1 MKIKTTK
8 DVLAAATKRAAKV
21 ANVKSTI
28 PVLSHVAVD
37 FDGETVT
44 ITANDSVRTYSE
56 RFTATGEPGQCTI
69 EADKLAKAA
78 NGMKSGEI
86 ELTPTQIKQGRS
98 RLKLESLRYDDFPQP
113 DYGDADDCGITGEQ
127 LADAIGFVAHAV
139 PTKDVRH
146 ILNGVHLTKG
156 FCVAT
161 DGHRMAFSELPYDG
175 PDIIIPAD
183 SARQIGAMGGQVMVS
198 DRQLVID
205 GDSSR
210 FSTGLIEGKY
220 VDWRRVVP
228 KDLEQSVTLDCDA
241 MIAELR
247 TMALGGTLVKMTFSD
262 GQIAMANEGAETA
275 VDFDGQAN
283 LVIGY
288 NIQYLIDALSTIGG
302 GAVTMAIQEGKPCLI
317 NDNLIVMPVRI

>member
-1 MKIKTTK
+1 MKIQTTK

-21 ANVKSTI
+21 ARAKSTI

-44 ITANDSVRTYSE
+44 ITANDSIRTYSE
-56 RFTATGEPGQCTI
+56 KFPAQGEPGQCTI

-98 RLKLESLRYDDFPQP
+98 KIKLESLRYSDFPQP
-113 DYGDADDCGITGEQ
+113 DYGAADDCGITGEQ
-127 LADAIGFVAHAV
+127 LADAIAFVAHAI

-146 ILNGVHLTKG
+146 ILNGVHLTNG

-161 DGHRMAFSELPYDG
+161 DGHRLAFTELPYEG

-183 SARQIGAMGGQVMVS
+183 SARQIGAMSGQVKVS

-228 KDLEQSVTLDCDA
+228 KDLAQSVTFDCDA

-247 TMALGGTLVKMTFSD
+247 TMALGGTLVKMTFAD
-262 GQIAMANEGAETA
+262 GQIAMVNEGAETA
-275 VDFDGQAN
+275 IDFEGQAD

-302 GAVTMAIQEGKPCLI
+302 GAVTMAIQEGRPCLI
-317 NDNLIVMPVRI
+317 NDNLIVMPVRL

>member
-1 MKIKTTK
+1 MKIYTTK

-28 PVLSHVAVD
+28 PVLSHLAVD

-44 ITANDSVRTYSE
+44 LTANDSIRTYSE
-56 RFTATGEPGQCTI
+56 KFPAQGEPGQCTI

-98 RLKLESLRYDDFPQP
+98 KLKLESLRYSDFPQP
-113 DYGDADDCGITGEQ
+113 DYGAADDCGITGEQ
-127 LADAIGFVAHAV
+127 LADAIAFVAHAI

-146 ILNGVHLTKG
+146 ILNGVHLTNG

-161 DGHRMAFSELPYDG
+161 DGHRLAFCELPYEG

-183 SARQIGAMGGQVMVS
+183 SARQIGAMSGQVKVS

-205 GDSSR
+205 GESSR
-210 FSTGLIEGKY
+210 FSTALIEGKY

-228 KDLEQSVTLDCDA
+228 KDLANTITFDGDA
-241 MIAELR
+241 MLAELR

-262 GQIAMANEGAETA
+262 GQIAMQNDGAETA
-275 VDFDGQAN
+275 IDFEGQAD

-302 GAVTMAIQEGKPCLI
+302 GTVTMAVQEGKPCLI

>member
-8 DVLAAATKRAAKV
+8 EVLAAATKRAAKV
-21 ANVKSTI
+21 ASVKSTI
-28 PVLSHVAVD
+28 PVLSHLAVD

-44 ITANDSVRTYSE
+44 ITANDGVRTYSE
-56 RFTATGEPGQCTI
+56 KFSAEGEAGQCTI

-98 RLKLESLRYDDFPQP
+98 NLKLESLRYSDFPQP
-113 DYGDADDCGITGEQ
+113 DYGAADDCGITGEQ
-127 LADAIGFVAHAV
+127 LADAIGFVAHAI

-146 ILNGVHLTKG
+146 ILNGVHLTNG
-156 FCVAT
+156 YCVAT
-161 DGHRMAFSELPYDG
+161 DGHRLAFCELPYDG

-183 SARQIGAMGGQVMVS
+183 SARQIGAMYGQVKVS

-205 GDSSR
+205 GKSSR
-210 FSTGLIEGKY
+210 FSSGLIEGKY

-228 KDLEQSVTLDCDA
+228 KDLANTITFDGSA
-241 MIAELR
+241 MLAELR
-247 TMALGGTLVKMTFSD
+247 TALLGGNLAKFTLSD
-262 GQIAMANEGAETA
+262 GQITIQNDGAETA
-275 VDFDGQAN
+275 IDFEGQAD

-288 NIQYLIDALSTIGG
+288 NIQYLIDAISTTGG
-302 GAVTMAIQEGKPCLI
+302 GTITMQIQEGKPCLV
-317 NDNLIVMPVRI
+317 NNNLIVMPVRI